1 MQPAAW
7 QTKGREALCLS
18 PCTREVQSSLPPGA
32 QLIDMLLPAS
42 ASFPPSPLPSGPGSQ
57 LLRMWGADPKSLLL
71 LGSGATDALGHTLL
85 HRTDVGAVADAAM
98 SLAPAVSM
106 PDGIGGS
113 GSGGGVGGG
122 PMPKFSM
129 QVAACQLEPPAPGAE
144 QLARVRL
151 SVPPYNSIFQGSGIG
166 HGRPTIKLQLYSSLH
181 STSSLISLCVL
192 PDLLH
197 CPVCRCCVRRVPDT
211 S

>member
-71 LGSGATDALGHTLL
+71 LGSGATDTHGQTLL
-85 HRTDVGAVADAAM
+85 HRSDVAAFAAAAM
-98 SLAPAVSM
+98 SLIPTVGM
-106 PDGIGGS
+106 
-113 GSGGGVGGG
+113 SGGGVGGG
-122 PMPKFSM
+122 PLPFSM
-129 QVAACQLEPPAPGAE
+129 QVAAWQLEPPAPGTE

-151 SVPPYNSIFQGSGIG
+151 PIPKPTAYLGLC
-166 HGRPTIKLQLYSSLH
+166 HGRQTVITVSRNNH
-181 STSSLISLCVL
+181 A
-192 PDLLH
+192 
-197 CPVCRCCVRRVPDT
+197 
-211 S
+211 